1 MKNIPQIVH
10 ERLKAGAAVTGHPDA
25 NILTAFGE
33 CSLRESER
41 ASVLVHLAACSECR
55 EIVALALLAT
65 ESTQTGSVAARRA
78 WFAWPALR
86 WGFATAGVV
95 VIALGIVE
103 FERRQPVN
111 STAIVARQITTAQ
124 PMTADLR
131 NQTSS
136 RASSMVPSTAPQL
149 KRAPYGAALAKKD
162 NPKLIGREVRLQRAR
177 KESEPNGPARP
188 QPSSSELMAS
198 QQSVKAP
205 APIPPSSRMVAV
217 GAPSQTVNLQT
228 SETQVAQVPSGEQFL
243 AYNSG
248 PLSRAKPAN
257 TPAAQANA
265 ADAVLA
271 SPRWSITAAGGL
283 QRSFDQGKTWQD
295 VNVSA
300 SPTPAMAGNGVAM
313 TSAVAKQQSVHGA
326 AIETAMKAAATPV
339 FFRAVT
345 AAGNEI
351 WAGGSSASLF
361 HSIDGGDHWTRVL
374 PSSSG
379 TVLSG
384 DVVSV
389 EFSDPQHGTVT
400 TSIPEIWTT
409 SDGGQS
415 WQKQQ

>member
-10 ERLKAGAAVTGHPDA
+10 ERLKAGAAVSGHPDA

-41 ASVLVHLAACSECR
+41 VSVLAHLAACTECR
-55 EIVALALLAT
+55 EIIALALLAT
-65 ESTQTGSVAARRA
+65 EGTQPASVAARRA

-111 STAIVARQITTAQ
+111 STAIVAKQITSAQ
-124 PMTADLR
+124 PMTADLQ

-136 RASSMVPSTAPQL
+136 HALSTLPSTASQPEI
-149 KRAPYGAALAKKD
+149 APSGAALAKKA
-162 NPKLIGREVRLQRAR
+162 NPKLTERELRQQRTR
-177 KESEPNGPARP
+177 KESEPKGPARL
-188 QPSSSELMAS
+188 QPPSSELMAS
-198 QQSVKAP
+198 QQSAKAP
-205 APIPPSSRMVAV
+205 APVPASSRVVA
-217 GAPSQTVNLQT
+217 GAQSPSVNVQT
-228 SETQVAQVPSGEQFL
+228 SETQVAQAPPGEQFL

-257 TPAAQANA
+257 TSAAQTNA
-265 ADAVLA
+265 ADAILA

-295 VNVSA
+295 VRVSA
-300 SPTPAMAGNGVAM
+300 SPTPAMAGNGMAM
-313 TSAVAKQQSVHGA
+313 TSTVAKQQAVPGA
-326 AIETAMKAAATPV
+326 AIETSVKAAATPV
-339 FFRAVT
+339 VFRAVT

-379 TVLSG
+379 TVLTG

-389 EFSDPQHGTVT
+389 EFSGPQHGTVT

-415 WQKQQ
+415 WQKQ